1 MPGHNDGQ
9 LYSYP
14 ARRWR
19 KKRRQY
25 LLNDNYLTRRHREN
39 EIIGEEMVTNSVEN
53 ISRIDV
59 VENFDKFMEESKES
73 WLRDFD
79 DGSDLP
85 DAGELDDPESDY
97 DDYEEYSTRK
107 KKKKKDAP
115 KRKRVEYSDA
125 EKPYACDLCGAR
137 YKTRPG
143 LSYHYS
149 HSHQNDGSNGSN
161 SNPMGG
167 PNNSGRPHME
177 DEDMPYTPPRQV
189 HHQSHPPHPMQSTP
203 VVHPPPNMPSAQH
216 PMQPMMSQMMPS
228 QHSSGMMTSA
238 PPPKPP
244 SNEDNEGLSH
254 FRVIGLTEK
263 ISSFSP
269 LLVFRFVSLLK
280 NISSVHKKSKQKL
293 ILKQ

>member
-1 MPGHNDGQ
+1 MPGHSNGQ

-14 ARRWR
+14 ARRWK

-25 LLNDNYLTRRHREN
+25 LLNDNYLTKRIRES
-39 EIIGEEMVTNSVEN
+39 EINGEEVVTNTVEN
-53 ISRIDV
+53 NNRMDV
-59 VENFDKFMEESKES
+59 TENFEKFIEESKES

-125 EKPYACDLCGAR
+125 EKPYSCDLCGAR

-161 SNPMGG
+161 SNSMSG
-167 PNNSGRPHME
+167 PNSSGIARE
-177 DEDMPYTPPRQV
+177 DEDMPYTPPRQL
-189 HHQSHPPHPMQSTP
+189 HHQSHVSHPTQSTP
-203 VVHPPPNMPSAQH
+203 VPHPPPNMPSAQQHPNQH
-216 PMQPMMSQMMPS
+216 PMPPMMPQMMAS
-228 QHSSGMMTSA
+228 QQHSSPM
-238 PPPKPP
+238 PPNPGPKPP
-244 SNEDNEGLSH
+244 NPEEEGKPS
-254 FRVIGLTEK
+254 TQ
-263 ISSFSP
+263 IS
-269 LLVFRFVSLLK
+269 
-280 NISSVHKKSKQKL
+280 
-293 ILKQ
+293 

>member
-1 MPGHNDGQ
+1 MDRMPGHNDGQ

-25 LLNDNYLTRRHREN
+25 LLNDNYLTRKNREN
-39 EIIGEEMVTNSVEN
+39 EIIGEEMVINSIEN
-53 ISRIDV
+53 NNRPDV

-161 SNPMGG
+161 SNPMSV
-167 PNNSGRPHME
+167 PNSGGRPHMD

-189 HHQSHPPHPMQSTP
+189 HHQSHPSHPIQSTP
-203 VVHPPPNMPSAQH
+203 VPHPPPNMPSAH
-216 PMQPMMSQMMPS
+216 HSMPPMMSSPMIPS
-228 QHSSGMMTSA
+228 QHSSQMVANTSQ
-238 PPPKPP
+238 KT
-244 SNEDNEGLSH
+244 SNAEEEGL
-254 FRVIGLTEK
+254 
-263 ISSFSP
+263 FS
-269 LLVFRFVSLLK
+269 
-280 NISSVHKKSKQKL
+280 
-293 ILKQ
+293 